1 MVVANEDSPV
11 FLGGAFEGIASCYAD
26 HDLLVNAFRTG
37 EGVGWQEHDGRLFS
51 GTLRLFRPGY
61 AAHLVDEWLPALAG
75 VVDKLRAGASVAD
88 IGCGLGASPI
98 IMAQAL
104 ERSTFVGVDIHAPS
118 ITAARR
124 APAQSCYGTHAR

>member
-51 GTLRLFRPGY
+51 GAPRLFRPGY

-75 VVDKLRAGASVAD
+75 VVANLRPSASVAD
-88 IGCGLGASPI
+88 IGCGLGASPVI
-98 IMAQAL
+98 LAQA
-104 ERSTFVGVDIHAPS
+104 VG
-118 ITAARR
+118 R
-124 APAQSCYGTHAR
+124 ATVLGV

>member
-37 EGVGWQEHDGRLFS
+37 EGVGWQDHDGRLFS

-61 AAHLVDEWLPALAG
+61 AAHLVDDRLPALDG
-75 VVDKLRAGASVAD
+75 VVDKLRERASVAD
-88 IGCGLGASPI
+88 IRCGLGPTTPILSP
-98 IMAQAL
+98 AVP
-104 ERSTFVGVDIHAPS
+104 RST
-118 ITAARR
+118 
-124 APAQSCYGTHAR
+124 